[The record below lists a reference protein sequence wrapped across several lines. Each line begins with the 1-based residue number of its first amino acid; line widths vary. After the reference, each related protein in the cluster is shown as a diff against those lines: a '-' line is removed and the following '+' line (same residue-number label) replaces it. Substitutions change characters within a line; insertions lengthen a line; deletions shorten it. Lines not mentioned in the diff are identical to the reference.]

1 MTQNKQHET
10 QAHQQDEADIADLTD
25 AEIAE
30 AEASDQE
37 AKAAQDAAKEAEPD
51 RAEQLAQELAST
63 RDQLLRTVAELDN
76 TRKRFERDREQDR
89 KFGQSNFAKDMV
101 TVADNLR
108 RALESVPESA
118 ADNEAV
124 KALVE
129 GVEMTERSLL
139 SALEK
144 HGVQRVSPAA
154 GEPFDYNQHQAMFEL
169 ENTGHPAGSVVQVLQ
184 PGYIIHERL
193 LRPAMVGV
201 AKGEPTAKP
210 QRVDTS
216 A

>member
-1 MTQNKQHET
+1 MSSNKSEDTAFDPQNPE
-10 QAHQQDEADIADLTD
+10 LTD

-30 AEASDQE
+30 ALASEDQATE
-37 AKAAQDAAKEAEPD
+37 QEQAPEPD
-51 RAEQLAQELAST
+51 RVEVLAQELAST

-76 TRKRFERDREQDR
+76 ARKRFERDRESDR

-108 RALESVPESA
+108 RALESVPPSA
-118 ADNEAV
+118 AENEAV

-144 HGVQRVSPAA
+144 HGVQRISPEP
-154 GEPFDYNQHQAMFEL
+154 GEAFDYNQHQAMFEL
-169 ENTGHPAGSVVQVLQ
+169 ENTGLPAGSVVQVLQ
-184 PGYIIHERL
+184 PGYIMHERL
-193 LRPAMVGV
+193 LRAAMVGV
-201 AKGEPTAKP
+201 AKGEPAAKP
-210 QRVDTS
+210 ARIDTS